1 MKALVTDG
9 LVDYVAM
16 DIKNSPS
23 RYPET
28 VGVSR
33 VDLAAVEESA
43 AFLMSG
49 AVESEFRTTVVKPF
63 HDETSILEMGQWLYD
78 LAGKKPVKKLFLQP
92 FVDRD
97 TVVFSGLS
105 APESTQMA
113 AFVEL
118 LKPFV
123 LDVFV
128 RG

>member
-1 MKALVTDG
+1 MQHAPILGTIFVESKQFCGQCAG
-9 LVDYVAM
+9 LRNASVFIPQD
-16 DIKNSPS
+16 D
-23 RYPET
+23 PET
-28 VGVSR
+28 GVQKGLIGFWR
-33 VDLAAVEESA
+33 VDSGKTLFEIFHSGGGIR
-43 AFLMSG
+43 FL
-49 AVESEFRTTVVKPF
+49 
-63 HDETSILEMGQWLYD
+63 HQQ
-78 LAGKKPVKKLFLQP
+78 PVKKLFLQP

-123 LDVFV
+123 LDVSV